1 MTSVVRRVLALVV
14 EPPDEYSVE
23 TRVLDVGVVGL
34 GAGSGATTVARG
46 LALELPG
53 DEVSDGVAPGPGG
66 VLVAVAAPDAVPVL
80 AELVTERLA
89 PHRARA
95 VLVANRPGDPDEWGG
110 TEAICLPSSRLA
122 VALLARGR
130 RARGPF
136 GSALRDL
143 AGAVREAAA

>member
-1 MTSVVRRVLALVV
+1 MTPLARRVLELLV
-14 EPPDEYSVE
+14 EPPGE
-23 TRVLDVGVVGL
+23 RPAPAPVLDVGIVGL

-66 VLVAVAAPDAVPVL
+66 VLVAVAARDAVPVL
-80 AELVTERLA
+80 ARLVTERLA
-89 PHRARA
+89 PRHART
-95 VLVANRPGDPDEWGG
+95 VLVANRPDDPDEWRG
-110 TEAICLPSSRLA
+110 TEAICLPPSRLA

-136 GSALRDL
+136 GSALREL
-143 AGAVREAAA
+143 AGAVREAA